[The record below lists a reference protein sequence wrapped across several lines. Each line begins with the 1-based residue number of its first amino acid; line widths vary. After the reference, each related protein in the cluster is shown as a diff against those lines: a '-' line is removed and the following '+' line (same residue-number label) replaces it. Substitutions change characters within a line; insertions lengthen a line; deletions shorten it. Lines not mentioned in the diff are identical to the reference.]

1 MTKKVVT
8 LWYRA
13 PELLIENKNYKKAV
27 DAWSVGCIIAE
38 LLRNGQPLFQGNSE
52 VHQFQLIY

>member
-13 PELLIENKNYKKAV
+13 PELLIENKNYTKAV
-27 DAWSVGCIIAE
+27 DAWSVGCII
-38 LLRNGQPLFQGNSE
+38 G
-52 VHQFQLIY
+52 